1 MRIFRHRHQREN
13 SVHAALE
20 RLAHRVSHMEETMA
34 LNFEKLN
41 AAVVRDTEV
50 TDRVLAVVTSGS
62 DPGAQQTIDAA
73 AAAVDANSDRVE
85 AALGPTG
92 ATGATGPTG

>member
-41 AAVVRDTEV
+41 AAVIRDTEV
-50 TDRVLAVVTSGS
+50 TDRVLAVVTAG
-62 DPGAQQTIDAA
+62 DTGAQETIDAA
-73 AAAVDANSDRVE
+73 ASAVNANSDRVE